1 MIVVDKKRTKKKGEI
16 SMNACA
22 VKPTLPFVTRNKLGR
37 TPASE
42 KNRKM
47 VEFMDSH
54 NFSFSIDKKTGM
66 LNSRIEK
73 K

>member
-1 MIVVDKKRTKKKGEI
+1 MDDEEVKKKGEI
-16 SMNACA
+16 NMNACA
-22 VKPTLPFVTRNKLGR
+22 VKPRLPFVTRNKLER

-42 KNRKM
+42 ENKKM

-66 LNSRIEK
+66 LCSKVEK